1 MLLRL
6 QQYDFELNFVSGKD
20 LIIADTLSRAVPP
33 GSANAAN
40 NSAGEELAA
49 LTDEQLSDSNMVALQ
64 NTINAIRVA
73 AADDPIYQQLKRQ
86 IAVGWPPTSAEST
99 P

>member
-1 MLLRL
+1 LRL

-49 LTDEQLSDSNMVALQ
+49 LTDEQLSDLNMVASQ
-64 NTINAIRVA
+64 NTINAVRVA